1 MKIKKMI
8 IVVCCMILSAFILG
22 ATGILKITNEAAQ
35 ESPESP
41 RLIGVLITRE
51 YLDLFDS
58 DRFFSDHAERL
69 AAGGEISGPE
79 SAEYQGRLYA
89 SLAETIHTNEETGET
104 ITGKEYIFNDVDGI
118 RFFAPYIRDESES
131 YQSTNIDEG
140 ITDAQCHFQSTDD
153 GESVSLKGTIFIAAN
168 ASNESYAA
176 NASRTSNSSN
186 ASAQK
191 WEGNLAPF
199 YFNPV
204 YQTADGEVYA
214 VAGNGIFWS
223 NEETSG
229 ASWSTKITENQEV
242 TLNGM
247 NTSSGSEVEVTV
259 CVMEEPTDIALL
271 QFDGNHEVLTR
282 TEYQPGTLPKR
293 LDILS
298 DTQYIM
304 METSSPEGLNR
315 ILFQK
320 EDNFAYAFYCRDDGI
335 CIKQESEIGW
345 TN

>member
-1 MKIKKMI
+1 MKTKKMI

-22 ATGILKITNEAAQ
+22 ATGVLKMTNEAAQ

-58 DRFFSDHAERL
+58 DRFFSDHAEHL

-104 ITGKEYIFNDVDGI
+104 ITGKEYVFNDVDGI
-118 RFFAPYIRDESES
+118 RFFAPYIRDESEF
-131 YQSTNIDEG
+131 YQSTNIDEE

-153 GESVSLKGTIFIAAN
+153 GESVSLKGTIFIA
-168 ASNESYAA
+168 
-176 NASRTSNSSN
+176 SN
-186 ASAQK
+186 APAQE
-191 WEGNLAPF
+191 WDGNLEPF

-204 YQTADGEVYA
+204 YQTSDGEVYA

-223 NEETSG
+223 NEETPG

-242 TLNGM
+242 TLNGSSA
-247 NTSSGSEVEVTV
+247 SSGSEVEVTV

-271 QFDGNHEVLTR
+271 QFNGDHKVLAR
-282 TEYQPGTLPKR
+282 TEYQPGTLPER

-304 METSSPEGLNR
+304 METSSPEGLR
-315 ILFQK
+315 RTLFQK
-320 EDNFAYAFYCRDDGI
+320 GDDFAYAFYCRGDGI